1 MDFQF
6 VSHSDFVSESAFVRG
21 FARELWRQREMREMI
36 IPEIQSQIKSLKQ
49 IGVEYTFTLDFF
61 PRTGKSLICSQRRIS
76 VETSQRMLSI
86 QGYRGTLSAWFCW
99 HETIPKIPILRSF
112 SKFMPNGEHSNQP
125 DFRVSGKVSGD
136 LRRCK
141 EIHECSAFLSTRSV
155 GVWNCFCGFFSVW
168 KCWQARK
175 RRKIEKN
182 ECRKVYYYLEY
193 SWVLEYTN

>member
-86 QGYRGTLSAWFCW
+86 QGYRGTLSAWFCC
-99 HETIPKIPILRSF
+99 HNRKPKMAYLR
-112 SKFMPNGEHSNQP
+112 G
-125 DFRVSGKVSGD
+125 
-136 LRRCK
+136 
-141 EIHECSAFLSTRSV
+141 
-155 GVWNCFCGFFSVW
+155 
-168 KCWQARK
+168 
-175 RRKIEKN
+175 
-182 ECRKVYYYLEY
+182 
-193 SWVLEYTN
+193 

>member
-86 QGYRGTLSAWFCW
+86 QGYRGTLSVRF
-99 HETIPKIPILRSF
+99 
-112 SKFMPNGEHSNQP
+112 
-125 DFRVSGKVSGD
+125 
-136 LRRCK
+136 
-141 EIHECSAFLSTRSV
+141 
-155 GVWNCFCGFFSVW
+155 
-168 KCWQARK
+168 
-175 RRKIEKN
+175 
-182 ECRKVYYYLEY
+182 
-193 SWVLEYTN
+193 

>member
-21 FARELWRQREMREMI
+21 FARELWCQREMREMI

-86 QGYRGTLSAWFCW
+86 QGYRGTLSAW
-99 HETIPKIPILRSF
+99 LRCQGKQ
-112 SKFMPNGEHSNQP
+112 SKSE
-125 DFRVSGKVSGD
+125 
-136 LRRCK
+136 
-141 EIHECSAFLSTRSV
+141 
-155 GVWNCFCGFFSVW
+155 
-168 KCWQARK
+168 
-175 RRKIEKN
+175 
-182 ECRKVYYYLEY
+182 YLA
-193 SWVLEYTN
+193 

>member
-21 FARELWRQREMREMI
+21 FARELWCQREMREMI

-99 HETIPKIPILRSF
+99 QETIDKTAILRGFTEYTSF
-112 SKFMPNGEHSNQP
+112 KKHSKQP
-125 DFRVSGKVSGD
+125 SFRVNGNISGK
-136 LRRCK
+136 LEKCH
-141 EIHECSAFLSTRSV
+141 EIHDISAFLRTRLV
-155 GVWNCFCGFFSVW
+155 GV
-168 KCWQARK
+168 
-175 RRKIEKN
+175 
-182 ECRKVYYYLEY
+182 
-193 SWVLEYTN
+193 

>member
-1 MDFQF
+1 MVNLDSRLAEIKKMIDRGDYFTINRGRQYGKTTTIRALASYLSEDYFVISMDFQF

-86 QGYRGTLSAWFCW
+86 QGYRGTSSAW
-99 HETIPKIPILRSF
+99 
-112 SKFMPNGEHSNQP
+112 
-125 DFRVSGKVSGD
+125 
-136 LRRCK
+136 
-141 EIHECSAFLSTRSV
+141 
-155 GVWNCFCGFFSVW
+155 
-168 KCWQARK
+168 
-175 RRKIEKN
+175 
-182 ECRKVYYYLEY
+182 Y
-193 SWVLEYTN
+193 

>member
-21 FARELWRQREMREMI
+21 FARELWCQREMREMI

-86 QGYRGTLSAWFCW
+86 QGYRGTLSAWYWCQG
-99 HETIPKIPILRSF
+99 IRRKSPYLRTF
-112 SKFMPNGEHSNQP
+112 SKMNPLISSLVQ
-125 DFRVSGKVSGD
+125 
-136 LRRCK
+136 
-141 EIHECSAFLSTRSV
+141 AFLLCV
-155 GVWNCFCGFFSVW
+155 
-168 KCWQARK
+168 
-175 RRKIEKN
+175 RRKQWKMN
-182 ECRKVYYYLEY
+182 ADNK
-193 SWVLEYTN
+193 YTHTYICVGIG